1 MQLSTGL
8 RNAVMAV
15 SSFRAA
21 LAGCVINVYSGTIPA
36 TADAALSGDAVLLY
50 TISVDGGG
58 GGLGWESAAVGGV
71 LSKSTSE
78 AWKGTVVAAGTI
90 SFFRLQAPA
99 DTNGAST
106 TDIRIQGTAG
116 VLGFDLNMSKDAVIV
131 SEVQTVD
138 YATITVPASI

>member
-8 RNAVMAV
+8 RNAIMAT

-50 TISVDGGG
+50 SISVDGDGTPIS
-58 GGLGWESAAVGGV
+58 WEAAAVGGV

-78 AWKGTVVAAGTI
+78 VWQGTAVADGTT
-90 SFFRLQAPA
+90 SFFRMQTAA

-106 TDIRIQGTAG
+106 TAVRIQGTVG
-116 VLGFDLNMSKDAVIV
+116 VLGYDLNMSKDAIITG
-131 SEVQTVD
+131 ETQTVD
-138 YATITVPASI
+138 YATVTIPSST